1 MNLTN
6 IITEVLESYSE
17 TLYDDPIE
25 QWSDTIALAIIA
37 AIQEKFNISP
47 K

>member
-6 IITEVLESYSE
+6 TIVKVLESYSE

-25 QWSDTIALAIIA
+25 QWSSTIALEIIA
-37 AIQEKFNISP
+37 AIKENFNISP